1 MVVQQPQRQP
11 GKEPA
16 RTPYLRSVT
25 NIADLAA
32 YSSFGSLLSAV
43 RENSHL
49 TQAEAA
55 ASFPPYFAKYHVPT
69 LDEAMYGHLERGR
82 RYPAFAELLPLYEAL
97 TAGCGMVFSESE
109 QALYLHLARK
119 KIEQKKRRKERI
131 SEEAWE
137 KLDRNIAEIDP
148 RPRLVGGE
156 EASAEKPLISFPPA
170 SAPYTAPVRVTI
182 DTSHILGRD
191 SWAAQML
198 SYFQMAPAKKIIDIQ
213 ALSGTG
219 KTTGLK
225 LLCRHLEEDEG
236 CLVLSYPF
244 TPTPDMTPADYLDTF
259 LADVLTKLHLP
270 QPETTTPPL
279 TQRIEQVITAILHM
293 QTQGKRVVFLLD
305 DYQMALE
312 ENGELSP
319 AWREFFTA
327 FMQYEHQ
334 AALYLATREWP
345 TWTGREHTFFAETEL
360 PPFSVDDGVTLWRR
374 LDFRD
379 VPEDLLRLAAQRCGG
394 NPQLIELLATSLT
407 KPKLV
412 FAWHTSGEVRSRRA
426 DRSEHQILIEKLLE
440 KETLFANTRDAVVRE
455 VLDQVL
461 SRRLSQSAIELLELL
476 AASPLALPFSYLEE
490 TCPQAELA
498 FDELVHCS
506 LVERDTTLATGRAH
520 ILSFVREAGIHRLQS
535 QGRNTPVVQ
544 QVTAIYERWLTSEEF
559 LTDQEKALVVTEL
572 IIQYTK
578 QGRLLDA
585 AQLLLTYGWLCSLFG
600 QLARLERIYS
610 QTKPKT
616 PITPE
621 QEAGNALLFY
631 HLALL
636 AGSKYDPW
644 ERDRAYKAIRSYAQ
658 IGQIALEPHTHVYLA
673 HYLMLPF
680 IRSKR
685 FSEAYQLLTETRSH
699 IEQHGP
705 LPQAALAAY
714 LHSTSYLLGRWSEEE
729 SNPDE
734 VGRLRT
740 ECVAALRD
748 GIALWR
754 QSRANTLPIQESYVN
769 FRLARALNDYAYY
782 LRLLGHFD
790 EAKEAIEE
798 CLRLKESGAT
808 LPRSLA
814 VSLGEYAQILACLGI
829 FQDALTYNGQ
839 ALQKLDSIF
848 AQGDQSAQSD
858 KGMLLVER
866 SLIFM
871 QQARWKEAQQGFET
885 ALDLLSETRSAY
897 RTLATQRLE
906 TLTRQ
911 VHSRSQLD
919 SRWFERYLALAS
931 YDDIPWLVATGPF
944 TPQEQDAWQQLQAN
958 QDDSAQR
965 RRADLLVQSR
975 QRELEESIA
984 TRRTPRLLYSA
995 IPIEEVREKIRG
1007 FERLQAEIETQEEN
1021 AVVRRLYKDTIT
1033 EHLHTLHLVES
1044 VYNQDCRAVMQ
1055 HNLFLYGGITALEM
1069 AEALTQLF
1077 LMLKYAKEHPQAAP
1091 LAERMLRQLKSWH
1104 LQMED
1109 YVDREQPATPKLV
1122 AKKPGKTVFS
1132 AQAVQRFFTEV
1143 LAEYHFGDWK
1153 AVLSYEREHTS
1164 VDLDLCTVFI
1174 PGNAHF
1180 SAMKI
1185 CELLAEE
1192 IETHAFR
1199 SVAGRKS
1206 PLALLGSGTQGFL
1219 PTEEGL
1225 AVNYIL
1231 EAAAAHGFRKSY
1243 SWITTLAPGLAAGV
1257 VTPPLSFLDL
1267 YDFLYTAFLISN
1279 LLSGKYDTEEEVR
1292 AGAKAEALSRTTRT
1306 FRGIPDLSVS
1316 GACSLKDRVYL
1327 QGYLEVSNAL
1337 QQMPRERLLVGSI
1350 GIARLADMAEL
1361 NLHTPAIVHRRKAL
1375 DPDLFEQIARFE
1387 E

>member
-11 GKEPA
+11 GKEPVQ
-16 RTPYLRSVT
+16 TSYLRSVT

-32 YSSFGSLLSAV
+32 YSSFGSLLTAV

-49 TQAEAA
+49 TQAEVA
-55 ASFPPYFAKYHVPT
+55 ASFPPYFAKYHVPV

-82 RYPAFAELLPLYEAL
+82 RYPSFAELLPLYEAL
-97 TAGCGMVFSESE
+97 TAGCGIVFSEFE

-119 KIEQKKRRKERI
+119 KIEQKKRRKERV
-131 SEEAWE
+131 SEEVWE
-137 KLDRNIAEIDP
+137 KLDRKIAETDP
-148 RPRLVGGE
+148 RSRLVGGE
-156 EASAEKPLISFPPA
+156 EAPAEKPLISFPPA
-170 SAPYTAPVRVTI
+170 SAAYTAPVRVTI

-198 SYFQMAPAKKIIDIQ
+198 SYLKMTPAKKIIVIQ
-213 ALSGTG
+213 ALTGTG

-225 LLCRHLEEDEG
+225 LLRRHLEEDEAY
-236 CLVLSYPF
+236 LVLSSSF
-244 TPTPDMTPADYLDTF
+244 APTPDMTAADYLETF
-259 LADVLTKLHLP
+259 LADVLTRLHLP

-279 TQRIEQVITAILHM
+279 AGRIEQVITASLHLRA
-293 QTQGKRVVFLLD
+293 QGKRVIFLLD
-305 DYQMALE
+305 DYQVALE

-319 AWREFFTA
+319 AWQQFFSA
-327 FMQYEHQ
+327 FIQYEHRS
-334 AALYLATREWP
+334 ALYLATREWP
-345 TWTGREHTFFAETEL
+345 TWSSREHAFIAETEL
-360 PPFSVDDGVTLWRR
+360 PPLSTDDGITLWQR
-374 LDFRD
+374 LGFED
-379 VPEDLLRLAAQRCGG
+379 VPENLLRLATQRCGG
-394 NPQLIELLATSLT
+394 NPQLIELCATSLT

-412 FAWHTSGEVRSRRA
+412 FAWRAGGEVRSRQI
-426 DRSEHQILIEKLLE
+426 DRSEHQALIEKLIAE
-440 KETLFANTRDAVVRE
+440 ETLFASARDNLVRE

-476 AASPLALPFSYLEE
+476 AASPLALPFPYLREISPE
-490 TCPQAELA
+490 SELA
-498 FDELVHCS
+498 FDELVRCS
-506 LVERDTTLATGRAH
+506 LVDREMTLASGRAH
-520 ILSFVREAGIHRLQS
+520 ILSFVREAVLQRLQS
-535 QGRNTPVVQ
+535 EGRTPTIGQ
-544 QVTAIYERWLTSEEF
+544 QVTAIYEQWLASEDF
-559 LTDQEKALVVTEL
+559 LTDQEKASVVTEL

-578 QGRLLDA
+578 QGRLLEA
-585 AQLLLTYGWLCSLFG
+585 AQLLLSYGWLCSLFG
-600 QLARLERIYS
+600 QLTRLERIYS
-610 QTKPKT
+610 QSRPKALSN
-616 PITPE
+616 PE
-621 QEAGNALLFY
+621 QGAGNDLLFY

-636 AGSKYDPW
+636 AGTRYDPG
-644 ERDRAYKAIRSYAQ
+644 EQDRAYKAIRSYEQ
-658 IGQIALEPHTHVYLA
+658 SGQIAIEPHTLVYLA
-673 HYLMLPF
+673 HHLMLPL
-680 IRSKR
+680 IRSR
-685 FSEAYQLLTETRSH
+685 QFTEAYQQLMDIRSN
-699 IEQHGP
+699 IEQQGP
-705 LPQAALAAY
+705 LPQEALAAY

-729 SNPDE
+729 SDPDE
-734 VGRLRT
+734 VRRLRT
-740 ECVAALRD
+740 ECVAVLR
-748 GIALWR
+748 GVISLWR

-790 EAKEAIEE
+790 DAKEAIEE
-798 CLRLKESGAT
+798 CIRLKESGAT

-814 VSLGEYAQILACLGI
+814 VSLGEYAQILACLGK

-839 ALQKLDSIF
+839 ALQKLDSIL

-885 ALDLLSETRSAY
+885 ALDLLSETRGAY
-897 RTLATQRLE
+897 RTLATQQLE

-931 YDDIPWLVATGPF
+931 YDDMPWLVAAGPF
-944 TPQEQDAWQQLQAN
+944 TPQEQDAWQRLQAN
-958 QDDSAQR
+958 QDESARR

-984 TRRTPRLLYSA
+984 TRRTPRLLYPS

-1007 FERLQAEIETQEEN
+1007 FERLQAEIETQEQN
-1021 AVVRRLYKDTIT
+1021 AIVRRLYKDTIT
-1033 EHLHTLHLVES
+1033 EHLHTLQLVEGM
-1044 VYNQDCRAVMQ
+1044 YNQDCLGVMQ

-1077 LMLKYAKEHPQAAP
+1077 LMLKQAKEHPQAAP
-1091 LAERMLRQLKSWH
+1091 LAERMLKQLKSWH
-1104 LQMED
+1104 LHMED

-1231 EAAAAHGFRKSY
+1231 EVAAAHGFRKSY

-1257 VTPPLSFLDL
+1257 VTPPLCFLDL

-1279 LLSGKYDTEEEVR
+1279 LLSGKYDTEEEVH

-1337 QQMPRERLLVGSI
+1337 QQVPRERLLVGSI

-1361 NLHTPAIVHRRKAL
+1361 NLHTPAIAHLRKAL
-1375 DPDLFEQIARFE
+1375 DPDLFEHIARFE